1 MDKRT
6 EGPLSHVTLV
16 LHDIRSVI
24 NAGSIFRTAEGF
36 GVGHII
42 LSGYTPGPLDRFG
55 RVRQDFHK
63 AALGSEAF
71 VTYEHIQTDEG
82 MISKIKEEGREL
94 VVLEQDKRSIDI
106 GLFSAQRTDTMKKKL
121 ALVVGNETEGV
132 SKLFLENADTVVEI
146 PMFGK
151 KESFNVS
158 SATAIALYA
167 LL

>member
-6 EGPLSHVTLV
+6 QVPLSHVTLV
-16 LHDIRSVI
+16 LHDVRSVI
-24 NAGSIFRTAEGF
+24 NVGSIFRTAEGF

-63 AALGSEAF
+63 AALGSEAHITF
-71 VTYEHIQTDEG
+71 EHIQTEEG
-82 MISKIKEEGREL
+82 VLLKIKKEGRKI
-94 VVLEQDKRSIDI
+94 VVLEQDEHSTDI
-106 GLFSAQRTDTMKKKL
+106 GSLENAGAGAKEKL
-121 ALVVGNETEGV
+121 ALIVGNETEGV
-132 SKLFLENADTVVEI
+132 SELFLEHADTVVEI